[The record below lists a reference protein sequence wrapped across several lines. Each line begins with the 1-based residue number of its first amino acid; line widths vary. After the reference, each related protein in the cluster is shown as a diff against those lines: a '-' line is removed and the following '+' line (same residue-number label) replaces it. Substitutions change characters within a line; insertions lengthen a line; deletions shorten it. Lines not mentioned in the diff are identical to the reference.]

1 MLIKSFKEKMDVLK
15 NFKKLRKLNRK
26 GKLINKA
33 EQEEDAEKNAVVSSL
48 MAKFDKTN
56 EEVEEAFKEFHVR
69 HPDGFIPN
77 DEFIESTMTKVEDH
91 WKYIIHDKIVM
102 QDFLK
107 AKALVRVFDED
118 NSGTLTFYE
127 WYQATN
133 VKNMTTPEE
142 KLNWIFSAFDADNG
156 GSIDVEEIREIVV
169 WMFRFAGIEEDI
181 DLLESCV
188 IDVRL
193 VSEQSAAPAS

>member
-1 MLIKSFKEKMDVLK
+1 M
-15 NFKKLRKLNRK
+15 
-26 GKLINKA
+26 
-33 EQEEDAEKNAVVSSL
+33 
-48 MAKFDKTN
+48 
-56 EEVEEAFKEFHVR
+56 
-69 HPDGFIPN
+69 
-77 DEFIESTMTKVEDH
+77 
-91 WKYIIHDKIVM
+91 KYFVNIF

-118 NSGTLTFYE
+118 KSGTLNFYE

-133 VKNMTTPEE
+133 VKNMTTLEE
-142 KLNWIFSAFDADNG
+142 KLDWIFSAFDADNG

-193 VSEQSAAPAS
+193 VSEQSAALAPLNGFWLHPPLYRSHFASD

>member
-56 EEVEEAFKEFHVR
+56 EEVEEAFKKFHVR

-77 DEFIESTMTKVEDH
+77 DEFIESTMTKVEDYIM
-91 WKYIIHDKIVM
+91 KY
-102 QDFLK
+102 
-107 AKALVRVFDED
+107 
-118 NSGTLTFYE
+118 
-127 WYQATN
+127 
-133 VKNMTTPEE
+133 MT
-142 KLNWIFSAFDADNG
+142 KL
-156 GSIDVEEIREIVV
+156 
-169 WMFRFAGIEEDI
+169 
-181 DLLESCV
+181 
-188 IDVRL
+188 
-193 VSEQSAAPAS
+193 